1 MNMKTKLGIFLAG
14 CCLLAFTACEKD
26 LQPYNTPGAWLNFA
40 FRESSGDLITS
51 SEGLYDEIYDTY
63 YSFALQSAT
72 TGTDIT
78 QDTVWVEVSTMGF
91 LSEQDRQVE
100 LLQVVTGENDAVP
113 GVHYV
118 AFDDPA
124 LLAKSYVAAGQ
135 NLARVPIVVL
145 RDASLDQHD
154 VVLKIAIKDNGVFKP
169 GYEEFST
176 RTLHIS
182 AQLAKPSNWDSYY
195 MDYMF
200 GTYTPTKH
208 ALMIEWT
215 GKLWDD
221 AYLEELNNGDYGY
234 QEYLATWM
242 KEKLEEENQ
251 KRLDAG
257 EDILRE
263 PDGTPVTFDMF

>member
-1 MNMKTKLGIFLAG
+1 MKTKLGIFLAG

-78 QDTVWVEVSTMGF
+78 QDTVWIEVSTMGF
-91 LSEQDRQVE
+91 LSDQDRQVE
-100 LLQVVTGENDAVP
+100 LQQVVTGENDAVS

-124 LLAKSYVAAGQ
+124 LLAKSYVPAGQ
-135 NLARVPIVVL
+135 NMASVPIVVL

-154 VVLKIAIKDNGVFKP
+154 VVLKITIRDNGVFKP
-169 GYEEFST
+169 GNVAHYHIVFAHVRCKQAVFKINAK
-176 RTLHIS
+176 RTIQPHAEMRCPCRAVFQHKAVFY
-182 AQLAKPSNWDSYY
+182 AQQTPDYRHSVRWD
-195 MDYMF
+195 
-200 GTYTPTKH
+200 G
-208 ALMIEWT
+208 
-215 GKLWDD
+215 
-221 AYLEELNNGDYGY
+221 
-234 QEYLATWM
+234 
-242 KEKLEEENQ
+242 
-251 KRLDAG
+251 
-257 EDILRE
+257 
-263 PDGTPVTFDMF
+263 